1 MGFYHPWHFPNERKG
16 LSMLTRAR
24 AAELLGIFPRL
35 RILVAG
41 DMMLDRYVFGTV
53 ERISPEAPVPVLH
66 VHREESRPGGASNVA
81 LNIQSLGAMGLV
93 CGVTGEDAAGDE
105 LERVLGAAG
114 LPVTGIVRVESVQTT
129 VKTRVIAD
137 RQQIVRV
144 DRESTPAE
152 FGAVGAEL
160 RDRVAACAEDVDAVL
175 IEDYGK
181 GVVDQTLVDVLLA
194 SAAVRGIPAGFD
206 PKDNHQLQIPWMTV
220 ATPNYREACM
230 AAGIAEQPLSVGD
243 GGAIPAGLRDT
254 GAVLAGRWQTECLM
268 ITLGPRGVYVR
279 PAEGDEQILPTQARA
294 VFDVSGAGDTFI
306 ATAVLSLAAGAS
318 YAEAAQ
324 MANYASGVVVGKV
337 GTATCNRGELL
348 DFVEQC
354 EETGATCV

>member
-1 MGFYHPWHFPNERKG
+1 
-16 LSMLTRAR
+16 MLTKTR

-53 ERISPEAPVPVLH
+53 DRISPEAPVPVLD
-66 VHREESRPGGASNVA
+66 VQREESRPGGASNVA
-81 LNIQSLGAMGLV
+81 LNIQSLGATAVV
-93 CGVTGEDAAGDE
+93 CGVTGMDAASTE
-105 LERVLGAAG
+105 LHRVLATAG
-114 LPVTGIVRVESVQTT
+114 LPLEGIVACEQVQTT

-144 DRESTPAE
+144 DRESPPDLFAQ
-152 FGAVGAEL
+152 VGNRLQE
-160 RDRVAACAEDVDAVL
+160 RIGACADGVDAVL

-181 GVVDQTLVDVLLA
+181 GVVNQPLVDMLLA
-194 SAAVRGIPAGFD
+194 IATAQGIPAGFD
-206 PKDNHQLQIPWMTV
+206 PKDNHKLQIPWVTV
-220 ATPNYREACM
+220 STPNYREACL
-230 AAGIAEQPLSVGD
+230 AAGVGEQPLPDCAGNGIPDILDHVGE
-243 GGAIPAGLRDT
+243 
-254 GAVLAGRWQTECLM
+254 VLAACWQTACLM

-279 PAEGDEQILPTQARA
+279 PAKGTARILPTQARA

-324 MANYASGVVVGKV
+324 MANYAAGVVVGKV
-337 GTATCNRGELL
+337 GTATCNNREFL
-348 DFVEQC
+348 DFFAQC
-354 EETGATCV
+354 EEAGVACV